1 LPTMDSPG
9 NVVYRV
15 GDVEVDT
22 SRGCIRLGQQ
32 EHHLRQQ
39 AFQVLVY
46 LLERHE
52 RLVTKEELMDRVWK
66 DTAVTDDVLVQCVMD
81 IRKAIGDDSR
91 NPRFVRT
98 IPKVGYRFIGSVELQ
113 PAGGVVTAETEEATS
128 VEVEIEEETPDGDL
142 PRAVSEA
149 LPALPPA
156 LVTRRRCWRWRS
168 DSASSW
174 HRRFRSGFANESI
187 VRRSRSQK
195 PPCPNSPVRSRW
207 W

>member
-1 LPTMDSPG
+1 MDSPG

-52 RLVTKEELMDRVWK
+52 RLVTKEELMERVWK

-98 IPKVGYRFIGSVELQ
+98 IPKVGYRFIVSVELQ
-113 PAGGVVTAETEEATS
+113 PAGTVVTAETEEATS
-128 VEVEIEEETPDGDL
+128 VEVEIEEEIPDGDF

-156 LVTRRRCWRWRS
+156 AATRRRWMLALALDRKSTRLN
-168 DSASSW
+168 SS
-174 HRRFRSGFANESI
+174 HLVISYAVFCL
-187 VRRSRSQK
+187 K
-195 PPCPNSPVRSRW
+195 
-207 W
+207 